1 MSGVDSSYGHCDV
14 QLQRDT
20 NHHHQVRVLA
30 ESRHVRGHSDEDH
43 RDVRRVEEGDVT
55 TKQPK
60 RKGSETAPLCYMS
73 EYNSDVIDEESMFTL
88 DRCN

>member
-1 MSGVDSSYGHCDV
+1 MPRMGGVDSSYGHCDV

-43 RDVRRVEEGDVT
+43 RDVRRFEEVIVGD
-55 TKQPK
+55 
-60 RKGSETAPLCYMS
+60 RKS
-73 EYNSDVIDEESMFTL
+73 VV
-88 DRCN
+88 